1 MKIGHGTLQELADR
15 LLKRMRRGECRMV
28 RHAVASDLRGFHT
41 DPSKCHE
48 NVDRWCRENP
58 SDKPVRGWLVT
69 GGFVF
74 DRHSVIDRGPAGL
87 LDITPLPDRTYSD
100 FLIHDGSQEEFNT
113 LPNQVVAVGV

>member
-1 MKIGHGTLQELADR
+1 MEPFKNSILADG
-15 LLKRMRRGECRMV
+15 LLKRMKCGESRRV
-28 RHAVASDLRGFHT
+28 RHAVASDLRGFQT
-41 DPSKCHE
+41 ERSKCHE
-48 NVDRWCRENP
+48 NVDRWCQKNLG
-58 SDKPVRGWLVT
+58 DKPVRGWLVT
-69 GGFVF
+69 GEFVF